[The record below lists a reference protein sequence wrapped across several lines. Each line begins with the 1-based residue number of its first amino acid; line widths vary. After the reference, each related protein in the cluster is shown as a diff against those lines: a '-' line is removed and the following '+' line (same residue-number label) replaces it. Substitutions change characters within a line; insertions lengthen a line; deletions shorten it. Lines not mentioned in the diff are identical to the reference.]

1 MSDHTLDLESI
12 KDALREAVQEAL
24 REQNAIFQERVDEIN
39 LLKSELSQIVKE
51 SFIMGADAQKSNET
65 KIGKLLTEF
74 EATVTDTLAKMDKAS
89 QKSEERA
96 EREGTYSELAQKNL
110 DRSGKYSMGLLTF
123 SAIMFAWT
131 FIHYG
136 NVRMESQ
143 AELMDARTELAQ
155 INKEID
161 AKKELY
167 TKNTKTG
174 MNRQEKAKS

>member
-1 MSDHTLDLESI
+1 MSDHTIDLE
-12 KDALREAVQEAL
+12 ATLREVVQEAL
-24 REQNAIFQERVDEIN
+24 HEQNAIFQERVDEIN
-39 LLKSELSQIVKE
+39 LLKDELSQIVKE
-51 SFIMGADAQKSNET
+51 SFILSADAQKSNES
-65 KIGKLLTEF
+65 KIAKLLAEF
-74 EATVTDTLAKMDKAS
+74 ESAVTATLAKMDKAS

-131 FIHYG
+131 FIHFG

-143 AELMDARTELAQ
+143 AELRDARAELLQ

-161 AKKELY
+161 SQKALY

-174 MNRQEKAKS
+174 MNRQEKVKS